1 MNSSSQSFA
10 PMSRLLWKEY
20 RAQRAFWGAM
30 FLFGI
35 APQLLFR
42 IFLGNSPDGIAAIWS
57 MVGIAPCLF
66 AIGSVA
72 ILFAGEREERTSDW
86 LVQLSVPPLWMLLA
100 KWGFVLIASLVL
112 TLMLMIASV
121 ILVWNVPTLRPD
133 VHAWEPIAFSLW
145 IFAGLFLWGVLG
157 SLLSRRVV
165 TAVPAMAFWWLM
177 TMIVPVIWLPW
188 LFGIT
193 FMHRW
198 HQRTQEILMV
208 LAYVAVGGIDVW
220 LGWRWCLGKYLDA
233 QFLDDLS
240 SKLTAY
246 QNRLWGRT
254 VATSRVPAR
263 LESDNAWSREWQRLT
278 WQERHREAYHRS
290 LLYVGCVVGPLL
302 AVLSVVQGVDL
313 IPGIFPLVIAMPLAM
328 GVLGF
333 RYDGEGQPLRFLA
346 SRGISA
352 RTLWLA
358 KHAVWLPRAIWIP
371 SVIWL
376 VALATEQLLPP
387 GTIYSNGHRQ
397 LLAATAEVWASPVT
411 LVWFVLLSYG
421 LGHFAAIVFRR
432 VILAGAAGVTL
443 TLISVPWLVL
453 MAELEVPSWWSVGA
467 VVAWI
472 FVLSWWAAPDWM
484 MERRMFGRP
493 ARLAMLAM
501 PPALLIGAVGLWRAS
516 EIPGFS
522 STSLTSSAVLH
533 PRDLA
538 RLGPE
543 IELRR
548 DSVDLLKS
556 ELTRQSTPITPA
568 DQQVLDRFALSL
580 GGFNTVT
587 DFQQQLQMGLAIPPG
602 GMDDDPEMRRSAKEK
617 FWAANN
623 ARLNEI
629 MEIARSER
637 GPSASR
643 SLTLNSSEVWSS
655 SRGLLPHQQLLLG
668 AGRLRKDEARLVDAL
683 DYYCA
688 GLRLASFWATDSGLA
703 TRYEAERQQLYIL
716 TEIID
721 WANHPDQT
729 AESLR
734 SAIRRV
740 QAEFALFPSIRENL
754 VAQFRID
761 RGLLDEIIQH
771 GPTPALKLP
780 DEASREW
787 RTLIAEGARHLPW
800 ERFRGTKLLEQEL
813 VERELT
819 ATVVLN
825 LLKQPGIDAPRWM
838 EDRESR
844 NFPDGF
850 AVHPSWRKSTP
861 LAVQF
866 KASRGIQAGIIERET
881 AIRESVL
888 ALALLAWKHE
898 HQQWP
903 DWLGEVL
910 KKEKTEE
917 GLPAVTIIDPW
928 NGEQFQYAGSLL
940 NHHAAEPGPGVLL
953 MSVGPNQAREVIV
966 DDPRDGHGTTAHAL
980 TVGTRSWQGIRL
992 DAANDD
998 RLRLEIISGRV
1009 VLRIPGFSEPNQ

>member
-20 RAQRAFWGAM
+20 RAQRAFWSAM
-30 FLFGI
+30 LLFGV

-42 IFLGNSPDGIAAIWS
+42 IFLGNSPDAIAVIWS
-57 MVGIAPCLF
+57 MVGLAPCLF
-66 AIGSVA
+66 AIGSAA

-100 KWGFVLIASLVL
+100 KWGFVLIASLAL
-112 TLMLMIASV
+112 TLVLLIASV

-133 VHAWEPIAFSLW
+133 IGWWEPIAFSLW

-177 TMIVPVIWLPW
+177 TMVVPVIWLPW

-193 FMHRW
+193 FAHRW

-208 LAYVAVGGIDVW
+208 LAYVAVGGMDVW

-240 SKLTAY
+240 LKLTAF
-246 QNRLWGRT
+246 QNRLRGRT
-254 VATSRVPAR
+254 ETTSRVPAHV
-263 LESDNAWSREWQRLT
+263 ESDNAWSREWQRLT

-290 LLYVGCVVGPLL
+290 LLYVGCALGPLL

-333 RYDGEGQPLRFLA
+333 RYDGEGQPLRFLS

-358 KHAVWLPRAIWIP
+358 NHAVWLPRAIWIP
-371 SVIWL
+371 SVMWL
-376 VALATEQLLPP
+376 VALAAEQLLPSSA
-387 GTIYSNGHRQ
+387 IFSNGHRQ
-397 LLAATAEVWASPVT
+397 LLEATYQVWASPFT

-453 MAELEVPSWWSVGA
+453 MAELEVPSWWSIGA
-467 VVAWI
+467 VVLWI
-472 FVLSWWAAPDWM
+472 FVLSWSAAPDWM
-484 MERRMFGRP
+484 MERRFFGRP
-493 ARLAMLAM
+493 ARLAMLVL
-501 PPALLIGAVGLWRAS
+501 PPVLLIGAVGLWRAS
-516 EIPGFS
+516 EIPGFG
-522 STSLTSSAVLH
+522 TTPLTSSAILH
-533 PRDLA
+533 PRDLV
-538 RLGPE
+538 RLDPE
-543 IELRR
+543 IESRQVR
-548 DSVDLLKS
+548 VELLES
-556 ELTRQSTPITPA
+556 ELKRQSAPITPA
-568 DQQVLDRFALSL
+568 DQQVLDRLALSL
-580 GGFNTVT
+580 GGFNTVV
-587 DFQQQLQMGLAIPPG
+587 DFQQQLQMGLAVPPQG
-602 GMDDDPEMRRSAKEK
+602 IDDDPEMQRSAKAT
-617 FWAANN
+617 FWTANQ

-637 GPSASR
+637 VPSASR
-643 SLTLNSSEVWSS
+643 WLSLNWSDGRSSN
-655 SRGLLPHQQLLLG
+655 RGLLPHQQLLLE
-668 AGRLRKDEARLVDAL
+668 AGRLRTDEAHLVDAL

-688 GLRLASFWATDSGLA
+688 SLRLASFWATDSGLK

-716 TEIID
+716 AEIIA

-729 AESLR
+729 AETLR

-740 QAEFALFPSIRENL
+740 QVEFALFPSIRENL
-754 VAQFRID
+754 VAQFRFD
-761 RGLLDEIIQH
+761 RGRLEEIIQH
-771 GPTPALKLP
+771 GVTPALKMP
-780 DEASREW
+780 DGASREW
-787 RTLIAEGARHLPW
+787 RTHVAQGARHLPW
-800 ERFRGTKLLEQEL
+800 ERFRGTNLLEQEL
-813 VERELT
+813 LERELT

-825 LLKQPGIDAPRWM
+825 LLQQPGIDAPRWI
-838 EDRESR
+838 EYRESR
-844 NFPDGF
+844 KFPDWF
-850 AVHPSWRKSTP
+850 AVNPTWRNSTP
-861 LAVQF
+861 LAVQLT
-866 KASRGIQAGIIERET
+866 AGWEIQAGIIERET
-881 AIRESVL
+881 VIRESVL

-903 DWLGEVL
+903 EWLGEVL
-910 KKEKTEE
+910 KKDEAEE
-917 GLPAVTIIDPW
+917 ALPAVTIIDPW

-940 NHHAAEPGPGVLL
+940 NHHDAGQGQGELL
-953 MSVGPNQAREVIV
+953 VSVGPQQAREVIA
-966 DDPRDGHGTTAHAL
+966 DDPQDGHGTTAHAL
-980 TVGTRSWQGIRL
+980 TVGTRNWQGIKL

-998 RLRLEIISGRV
+998 RLRLTIVAGRV
-1009 VLRIPGFSEPNQ
+1009 ALRIPGFQESDR